1 MAESSDSGT
10 QDEPIMYSQKS
21 YPVNSLDNA
30 SWDVNS
36 EIQNQGYFEF
46 SSKHRLKHSFD
57 LPPGRGH
64 LMNGLKNQIPD
75 TTQSSCDKSYRKD
88 SISVP
93 IYNND
98 SAHSLINST
107 SESLDQ
113 ETSRNLSKGRNRRK
127 PKHSLSKTELYEENV
142 DDNFSN
148 NTKPSYEIGNQGQS
162 RFSDENDSNF
172 HIRRSMQR
180 IRPEYVQVPADPSYI
195 KPEFAQSFPDS
206 SSKSRVYDQVPQQ
219 SNFTEPTCE
228 QVPPDASSLLGNEI
242 EAESQKNQ
250 FECKECRITLSDFD
264 LYTDHLMSHHTS
276 HEDSGINAQN
286 MGIYNEDMLNSIA
299 EMIKSRTGG
308 SDVNQGQSDS
318 CSMSGVSEGGLEIDL
333 SPHMEDRQMGEGM
346 KTEVNK
352 EGGMEIKNIEGKVKG
367 KRGRKK
373 KTEQSSPDTNSIKC
387 PVCSK
392 GFKTRNNLKTHLC
405 KFHSEKRDV
414 LQSFFAFGE
423 KLREKSVCDLCGK
436 CFISKTALQRHV
448 ESRHP
453 AETIAKCNE
462 YPEVFANNETLYE
475 HMSKHHGNGSIHN
488 HKPDTSEE
496 LSHVIGT
503 KEILDK
509 NENHQTSL
517 KANVLNQAATNRNL
531 LLCDEATLVQEIQK
545 AIADP
550 RTRNTHQNHEIDAN
564 HSSNVSSEQEEMELV
579 GTEPQTSH
587 YFQREMDLPTDE
599 SEKTKDIYCSVC
611 LLFFESVEKLMLHY
625 VTSSECLNS
634 KECPVCGK
642 VINSSLKE
650 HLKSHSGM

>member
-10 QDEPIMYSQKS
+10 QDDPIMYSQKS
-21 YPVNSLDNA
+21 YPNSLDNA

-36 EIQNQGYFEF
+36 EIQNQDYFDF
-46 SSKHRLKHSFD
+46 SSKDRLKHSFD

-113 ETSRNLSKGRNRRK
+113 ETSRNLSRGRNRRK

-148 NTKPSYEIGNQGQS
+148 NTKPSYEIGDQGQS

-206 SSKSRVYDQVPQQ
+206 SSKSRVYDRVPQQ

-228 QVPPDASSLLGNEI
+228 QVPPDASSLLRNEI

-587 YFQREMDLPTDE
+587 YFQREIDLPTDE

>member
-10 QDEPIMYSQKS
+10 QDDPIMYSQKS
-21 YPVNSLDNA
+21 YPNSLDNA

-36 EIQNQGYFEF
+36 EIQNQDYFDF
-46 SSKHRLKHSFD
+46 SSKDRLKHSFD

-148 NTKPSYEIGNQGQS
+148 NTRPSYEIGDQGQS
-162 RFSDENDSNF
+162 CFSDENDSNF

-475 HMSKHHGNGSIHN
+475 HTSKHHGNGSIHN

-587 YFQREMDLPTDE
+587 YFQREIDLPTDE